1 MKKPTQEQ
9 ILSIKDGDPNVTKTK
24 LWKNQ
29 VNLNIKEIKLRKQK
43 GQEFRDWHCN
53 NNNENVVTFYEI
65 VKRQRGIQDSDSRKS
80 AEFWF

>member
-9 ILSIKDGDPNVTKTK
+9 VLSIKDGEPNVTKTK

-29 VNLNIKEIKLRKQK
+29 VNLNIKEIKERKKK
-43 GQEFRDWHCN
+43 GQEFRNWHKN
-53 NNNENVVTFYEI
+53 NNNANIVSFYELVRKERSI
-65 VKRQRGIQDSDSRKS
+65 KDSDSRKS